1 MCALVTG
8 VHTCA
13 LPILTAVFR
22 VDLDPRHHV
31 LLQVALLG
39 RGGQRRLDRLE
50 DHGLGHAFFI
60 GDRIHDQQQFL
71 AHLFLTPRGTVL
83 PPPSCWFVC
92 LWVSSLPACPG
103 ARRAPTC
110 PARAPGPMPTSPA
123 PAATCRCCRSRE
135 RKRGPRHRRRCA
147 RRRTGSATGRERVC

>member
-1 MCALVTG
+1 MRISDWSSDVCSS
-8 VHTCA
+8 
-13 LPILTAVFR
+13 
-22 VDLDPRHHV
+22 D
-31 LLQVALLG
+31 
-39 RGGQRRLDRLE
+39 LDRLE

-110 PARAPGPMPTSPA
+110 PARAPGPMPPSPA
-123 PAATCRCCRSRE
+123 PAAPCRSEEHTSELQSLMRI
-135 RKRGPRHRRRCA
+135 
-147 RRRTGSATGRERVC
+147 